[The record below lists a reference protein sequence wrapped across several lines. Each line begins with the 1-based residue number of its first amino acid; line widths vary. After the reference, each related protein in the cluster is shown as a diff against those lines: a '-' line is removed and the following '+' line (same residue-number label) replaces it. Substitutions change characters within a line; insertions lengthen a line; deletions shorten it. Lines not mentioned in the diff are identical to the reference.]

1 MCVVTGIGISNLYI
15 TTSEI
20 LSKHFD
26 RYKYLAFSLAILG
39 QFCGMI
45 AWPVV
50 SQELFS
56 SNGYSDSM
64 LIMGSI
70 QLIHVVAGI
79 LFIEPSTTSD
89 NINSKY

>member
-56 SNGYSDSM
+56 SNGYCVEETEAPTNK
-64 LIMGSI
+64 SI
-70 QLIHVVAGI
+70 PN
-79 LFIEPSTTSD
+79 E
-89 NINSKY
+89 